1 MDILNGNTNNS
12 VRRPVVN
19 NNMIASDEQIA
30 RLYSKLDALE
40 KERDDLKARLSRQ
53 RAHIR
58 EKYGMMQRKQRC
70 NRDASRSRSRNRTD
84 EEDDA
89 FF

>member
-1 MDILNGNTNNS
+1 MGILNGNTNDS
-12 VRRPVVN
+12 GYRPVVN
-19 NNMIASDEQIA
+19 NNMIASDKQIA

-40 KERDDLKARLSRQ
+40 KERDDVKARLSRQ
-53 RAHIR
+53 RAHIC

-70 NRDASRSRSRNRTD
+70 KRDASTSRSRNRSD
-84 EEDDA
+84 EEEDA